1 MIAKTDGNGQQPPFS
16 ENKPNK
22 TPYCIQR
29 YFCADGASFG
39 QTGSLRL
46 ADTMADQSKMYRWD
60 GSFDFKRRE
69 DWDYKHSFGFM
80 AGWLGQ
86 DEAKE
91 AQRRKKK
98 IGTVDEQAPP
108 LPKDDSLVETI
119 EKTAKHVHKS
129 NDPTVFEHLVQEK
142 NKGRSGWDFL
152 REGGEGRDYYL
163 FCRHCCEREVDP
175 RPMALHARKV
185 KEDRELKQAN
195 AKANVF
201 TGYQGTEV
209 PKKTEKDAKFQN
221 GELMEVVGVKSKP
234 DYNGKIVRVLK
245 FHPEAD
251 RYEVKFE
258 GGRYD
263 TVVVKLKE
271 ENLMYSAMREKEV
284 KEQKEMP
291 EGEIPNGTK
300 VDINGLQSDAAK
312 WMNGQK
318 AIVVCWDKD
327 TERYEVRLNIN
338 NDIKKVKA
346 GNLRLEVPEG
356 WEEHWDEHLGRHYY
370 VNKATQKVTWKHP
383 TVTNQRGKFGQVRE
397 KLDQDLEEVE
407 IDHERKHYEVDD
419 QEEMEGQFNLQAL
432 VKKQEERREK
442 AEEAGEDVDSD
453 DGLHDIVKPKK
464 KKPKKE
470 KVSPESIVEKV
481 LLLIEHTFVARES
494 MKKDDYSLL
503 DGNFVA
509 RDMDPIIK
517 KWEAL
522 ERVSEADDALCKETF
537 EVMLALIQR
546 GAELLKELSQNR
558 LQLSEL
564 NKVVNRVTT
573 IEKREE
579 LYEDAKWVHS
589 FMKTL

>member
-1 MIAKTDGNGQQPPFS
+1 
-16 ENKPNK
+16 
-22 TPYCIQR
+22 
-29 YFCADGASFG
+29 
-39 QTGSLRL
+39 
-46 ADTMADQSKMYRWD
+46 
-60 GSFDFKRRE
+60 
-69 DWDYKHSFGFM
+69 
-80 AGWLGQ
+80 
-86 DEAKE
+86 
-91 AQRRKKK
+91 
-98 IGTVDEQAPP
+98 
-108 LPKDDSLVETI
+108 
-119 EKTAKHVHKS
+119 
-129 NDPTVFEHLVQEK
+129 
-142 NKGRSGWDFL
+142 
-152 REGGEGRDYYL
+152 
-163 FCRHCCEREVDP
+163 
-175 RPMALHARKV
+175 
-185 KEDRELKQAN
+185 
-195 AKANVF
+195 
-201 TGYQGTEV
+201 
-209 PKKTEKDAKFQN
+209 
-221 GELMEVVGVKSKP
+221 
-234 DYNGKIVRVLK
+234 
-245 FHPEAD
+245 
-251 RYEVKFE
+251 
-258 GGRYD
+258 
-263 TVVVKLKE
+263 
-271 ENLMYSAMREKEV
+271 
-284 KEQKEMP
+284 
-291 EGEIPNGTK
+291 
-300 VDINGLQSDAAK
+300 
-312 WMNGQK
+312 
-318 AIVVCWDKD
+318 
-327 TERYEVRLNIN
+327 
-338 NDIKKVKA
+338 VKA

-370 VNKATQKVTWKHP
+370 VNKTTQKVTWKHP

-432 VKKQEERREK
+432 VKKVEEQEERREK

-494 MKKDDYSLL
+494 MKKDYSLL

>member
-1 MIAKTDGNGQQPPFS
+1 
-16 ENKPNK
+16 
-22 TPYCIQR
+22 
-29 YFCADGASFG
+29 
-39 QTGSLRL
+39 
-46 ADTMADQSKMYRWD
+46 MADQSKMYRWD

-69 DWDYKHSFGFM
+69 DWDYKHSYSFM
-80 AGWLGQ
+80 AGMLGQ
-86 DEAKE
+86 DEVKE

-108 LPKDDSLVETI
+108 LPKDDGLVETI
-119 EKTAKHVHKS
+119 EKTARHVHKS

-175 RPMALHARKV
+175 RPLALHARKV

-284 KEQKEMP
+284 QEQKEMP

-300 VDINGLQSDAAK
+300 VDINGLQSEAAK

-318 AIVVCWDKD
+318 AIIVCWDKD

-338 NDIKKVKA
+338 NEIKKVKA

-370 VNKATQKVTWKHP
+370 VNKTTQKVTWKHP

-432 VKKQEERREK
+432 VKKVEEQEERREK
-442 AEEAGEDVDSD
+442 AEEAGVDVDSD

-494 MKKDDYSLL
+494 MKKDYSLL

-509 RDMDPIIK
+509 RDMDPVIK

-546 GAELLKELSQNR
+546 GAELLKELSVNR

>member
-1 MIAKTDGNGQQPPFS
+1 
-16 ENKPNK
+16 
-22 TPYCIQR
+22 
-29 YFCADGASFG
+29 
-39 QTGSLRL
+39 
-46 ADTMADQSKMYRWD
+46 MYRWD

-69 DWDYKHSFGFM
+69 DWDYKHSYSFM
-80 AGWLGQ
+80 AGMLGQ
-86 DEAKE
+86 DEVKE

-98 IGTVDEQAPP
+98 MGTVDEQAPP
-108 LPKDDSLVETI
+108 LPKDSRKRVSIGDVPSTHPFGRTTAWLKRSRRQQDMYTSPTI
-119 EKTAKHVHKS
+119 QPCSSIWCRQSYQLQQLLLERCPLFYGRKRTREDPDGISCGKAEKAVTTTFSVG
-129 NDPTVFEHLVQEK
+129 T
-142 NKGRSGWDFL
+142 
-152 REGGEGRDYYL
+152 
-163 FCRHCCEREVDP
+163 VDP
-175 RPMALHARKV
+175 RPLALHARKV

-284 KEQKEMP
+284 QEQKEMP

-300 VDINGLQSDAAK
+300 VDISGLQSEAAK

-318 AIVVCWDKD
+318 AII
-327 TERYEVRLNIN
+327 VRLNIN
-338 NDIKKVKA
+338 NEIKKVKA

-370 VNKATQKVTWKHP
+370 VNKTTQKVTWKHP

-432 VKKQEERREK
+432 VKKVEEQEERREK
-442 AEEAGEDVDSD
+442 AEEAGVDVDSD

-494 MKKDDYSLL
+494 MKKDYSLL

-509 RDMDPIIK
+509 RDMDPVIK

-546 GAELLKELSQNR
+546 GAELLKELSVNR